1 MNQDEPTRIDAK
13 EIATEWQELAAIIAR
28 QCRGDGQFAT
38 AVPRLTM
45 FRLSSPS
52 SPVCSVVRSVFGV
65 VAQGAK
71 RIALAD
77 EEYDYDA
84 RSYLLTSVGLPLI
97 GQVTEAS
104 PSAPY
109 LGLALD
115 LDPLKIADLIG
126 KLPPAPPLPAGGARG
141 VAVSPLTPSIADAVL
156 RLARLVERPADIP
169 VLAPLLEQELLYF
182 LLTDRQG
189 ARLRDVVAKGSQG
202 YRVSRAI
209 HWVNEHY
216 AQPMAID
223 ALATAASM
231 SRSSLHQHFKAL
243 TSMSPLQYQKAL
255 RLQEARRLMLVEELD
270 AAAASHR
277 VGYESPS
284 QFSREYRRMFG
295 APPLKDVAHM
305 RAPR

>member
-1 MNQDEPTRIDAK
+1 MTQEEPTPIDAAG
-13 EIATEWQELAAIIAR
+13 IAARRQELAAIIAR
-28 QCRGDGQFAT
+28 HCRGDGQFT
-38 AVPRLTM
+38 TPVPGLTM

-52 SPVCSVVRSVFGV
+52 SPVCTVVRSVFAV
-65 VAQGAK
+65 TAQGAK

-77 EEYDYDA
+77 EEYDYDP
-84 RSYLLTSVGLPLI
+84 RSYLITSVGLPLI

-115 LDPLKIADLIG
+115 LDPLKIADLMG
-126 KLPPAPPLPAGGARG
+126 KLPPAPPPPADSARG
-141 VAVSPLTPSIADAVL
+141 VAVSPVTPSIADAVL
-156 RLARLVERPADIP
+156 RLVRLVDKPADVP

-189 ARLRDVVAKGSQG
+189 GRLRDVVAKGSQG

-216 AQPMAID
+216 SQPMAID
-223 ALATAASM
+223 ALAAAVSM

-270 AAAASHR
+270 AAVASHR

-295 APPLKDVAHM
+295 APPLKDIAHM
-305 RAPR
+305 RESR